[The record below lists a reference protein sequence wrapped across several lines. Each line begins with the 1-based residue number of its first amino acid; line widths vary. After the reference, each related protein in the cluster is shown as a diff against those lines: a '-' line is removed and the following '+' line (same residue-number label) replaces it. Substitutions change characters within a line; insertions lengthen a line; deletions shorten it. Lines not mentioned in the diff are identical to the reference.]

1 MNPRGIEVVAVG
13 QSATYART
21 VTDDD
26 IARYADLSGD
36 DHPQHVDAAWARKT
50 RFGGRIAHGALLV
63 GYMSAASTRWV
74 RRWLYGRT
82 TQSTVSYGY
91 DRIRFVKPVFP
102 GDTIEVTH
110 EVDTIDT
117 SSGKFVAAVTA
128 RNQNGGVVAAARHV
142 MAFV

>member
-1 MNPRGIEVVAVG
+1 MNPRGIEVVAIG

-63 GYMSAASTRWV
+63 GYMSAASTR
-74 RRWLYGRT
+74 
-82 TQSTVSYGY
+82 
-91 DRIRFVKPVFP
+91 
-102 GDTIEVTH
+102 
-110 EVDTIDT
+110 
-117 SSGKFVAAVTA
+117 
-128 RNQNGGVVAAARHV
+128 
-142 MAFV
+142 

>member
-1 MNPRGIEVVAVG
+1 VNPRGIEVVEVG
-13 QSATYART
+13 QSAAYTRR

-26 IARYADLSGD
+26 IVRYADLSGD
-36 DHPQHVDAAWARKT
+36 DHPQHVDEAWARTT

-63 GYMSAASTRWV
+63 GYMSAASTTWV
-74 RRWLYGRT
+74 RRWLAGRT
-82 TQSTVSYGY
+82 SQSTVSYGY

-110 EVDTIDT
+110 EVDTVDAAT
-117 SSGKFVAAVTA
+117 GKFIASVTA
-128 RNQNGGVVAAARHV
+128 RNHDGVVVAAARHV

>member
-1 MNPRGIEVVAVG
+1 M
-13 QSATYART
+13 
-21 VTDDD
+21 
-26 IARYADLSGD
+26 
-36 DHPQHVDAAWARKT
+36 
-50 RFGGRIAHGALLV
+50 
-63 GYMSAASTRWV
+63 
-74 RRWLYGRT
+74 RRWLDGRT
-82 TQSTVSYGY
+82 SQSTVSYGY

-128 RNQNGGVVAAARHV
+128 RNQDGVVVAASRHV